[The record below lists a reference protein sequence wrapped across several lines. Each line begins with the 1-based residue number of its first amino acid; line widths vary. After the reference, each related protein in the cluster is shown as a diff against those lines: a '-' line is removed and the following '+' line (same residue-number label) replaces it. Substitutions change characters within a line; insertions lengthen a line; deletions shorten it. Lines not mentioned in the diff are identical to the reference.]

1 MKVFLV
7 YPDKYDYD
15 CYDGMAIVA
24 ETSERAIEIAT
35 TGYFGDSYFREFQGE
50 IHAVEVDLCKEGV
63 ILESY
68 NAG

>member
-7 YPDKYDYD
+7 YPDKDGYD
-15 CYDGMAIVA
+15 CYDSLAIAA
-24 ETSERAIEIAT
+24 ETPERAIEIAT
-35 TGYFGDSYFREFQGE
+35 TGYLGGSYFEEFQGE
-50 IHAVEVDLCKEGV
+50 IHAVEVDLCKEGI